1 MSAIDVLSETELEV
15 RDARPDDV
23 HAIAAIYAWHVL
35 HGRASFEEV
44 PPTIDE
50 MRHRMKSVAENGLPW
65 LIALYRGIVVGYCYA
80 TPYRPRHAYRY
91 TLEESIYVE
100 AGMGGRGIGSALL
113 SRLIEKCE
121 QGPWRQM
128 LAIIGDGHSN
138 AGSIAIHKKFGFS
151 VAGQLRSVGYKMG
164 DWRDTLIMQRPLGD
178 GDWTLP
184 E

>member
-15 RDARPDDV
+15 RDALPDDV

-50 MRHRMKSVAENGLPW
+50 MRQRMKSVAESGLPW

-91 TLEESIYVE
+91 TLEESIYVD
-100 AGMGGRGIGSALL
+100 ASITGRGFGTALMD
-113 SRLIEKCE
+113 SLIARCE

-128 LAIIGDGHSN
+128 IAVVGHSGN
-138 AGSIAIHKKFGFS
+138 AGSIALHSSFGFQHMG
-151 VAGQLRSVGYKMG
+151 VLRSVGFKLG
-164 DWRDTLIMQRPLGD
+164 QWVDIVLMQRPLGQ
-178 GDWTLP
+178 GDASRPTD
-184 E
+184 

>member
-65 LIALYRGIVVGYCYA
+65 LIALWWA
-80 TPYRPRHAYRY
+80 TAMPPL
-91 TLEESIYVE
+91 T
-100 AGMGGRGIGSALL
+100 
-113 SRLIEKCE
+113 
-121 QGPWRQM
+121 
-128 LAIIGDGHSN
+128 D
-138 AGSIAIHKKFGFS
+138 
-151 VAGQLRSVGYKMG
+151 
-164 DWRDTLIMQRPLGD
+164 RDTPTAIPWKSRFTWMPASPGAVLARH
-178 GDWTLP
+178 
-184 E
+184 